1 MATVIAS
8 YHRDPRVGAG
18 HQPSKTAS
26 GPYRS
31 IVKMRVI
38 EEDMKKVEDTYQF
51 AGIAGAV
58 IFGAFCFL
66 LILTFFAALFAISG
80 LVGFVAGTVPTCQPF
95 PSTVNG
101 HEVLS
106 DPARQTSGPLE

>member
-1 MATVIAS
+1 MATVIS
-8 YHRDPRVGAG
+8 NRRVGGG
-18 HQPSKTAS
+18 HHSAAAAKR
-26 GPYRS
+26 PYRQ
-31 IVKMRVI
+31 IMQMRVVK
-38 EEDMKKVEDTYQF
+38 EGMGKVEDTYQF

-66 LILTFFAALFAISG
+66 LILTFFGALFAISG